1 MVAPQ
6 LSPRIERVN
15 SDRLFPFARRL
26 SLVLVSLTL
35 VAAAQ
40 TTSNLTANADQYLQA
55 LTARRHFS
63 DYVVIARDGKPI
75 FSRGYGMANYE
86 DDAPVKAETTT
97 FRIGSMTKQVASSIY
112 AVNKMALF

>member
-6 LSPRIERVN
+6 LSTGIERVN

-40 TTSNLTANADQYLQA
+40 TTSNLTANADRYLQA
-55 LTARRHFS
+55 LTARRRFS
-63 DYVVIARDGKPI
+63 GYVVLA
-75 FSRGYGMANYE
+75 
-86 DDAPVKAETTT
+86 
-97 FRIGSMTKQVASSIY
+97 
-112 AVNKMALF
+112 